1 MSIKLIAAVALSLI
15 SIFTLI
21 WQQDQMTIFFLSY
34 PAVVSIFFVV
44 FGGAMAALCVDESSS
59 DVLGKRVEAFATGSI
74 LIAVVATLTGLIAM
88 MANLDTFEGLND
100 LGYAFGVCLLC
111 GLWAYVFKYLCHL
124 IVSSRS

>member
-1 MSIKLIAAVALSLI
+1 
-15 SIFTLI
+15 
-21 WQQDQMTIFFLSY
+21 MTIFFLSR

-88 MANLDTFEGLND
+88 MANLDNFEGLND

-111 GLWAYVFKYLCHL
+111 GLWASVFKYLCHL

>member
-21 WQQDQMTIFFLSY
+21 WQQDQMTIFFLNR

-111 GLWAYVFKYLCHL
+111 GLWASVFKYLCHL